1 MQSMTKEN
9 PMKNRICMIR
19 AMAAAL
25 VAAGVVGPVAAGG
38 DYTFS
43 TLAVFNYA
51 NGASPQSPLLLDA
64 AGNLYGTT
72 RQGGPNAVTG
82 YGTVFKI
89 DATTGDLT
97 TLARFNTGA
106 AMYPGGPL
114 AMDSAGNLYGATTG
128 GGKGNGTVFKIDPTT
143 GALTTLVEFSGS
155 IGNAPG
161 ASPRG
166 GVVLDTAGNLY
177 GTTSSSGPGLSE
189 YGTVFKIDAA
199 TGELT
204 TLHAFGLGDQGRQ
217 PYAAV
222 TLDSDGDIYG
232 TTYGG
237 WSASGT
243 VFKIDGDSG
252 AISYP
257 ALFNRANGAT
267 PQGAV
272 TLDALGNIYGTT
284 TWGGEFNGGTVFK
297 IDAVTGLLTTL
308 VSFDRANNG
317 WTPYAGVT
325 LDAAGNIY
333 GTTLGGGL
341 YDFGTV
347 FKIDAATG
355 LLTTLFSFDR
365 KDGLSP
371 MTEVTLDAYGNI
383 YGTTSGGGPGN
394 YGTVFRLS
402 PTSAAVPE
410 PASLAMLG
418 LGCAAIGA
426 VARRRS

>member
-25 VAAGVVGPVAAGG
+25 VAVATVGPVAAGG

-43 TLAVFNYA
+43 TLVAFDSNT
-51 NGASPQSPLLLDA
+51 NGASPRSPLLLGAD
-64 AGNLYGTT
+64 GNLYGTT
-72 RQGGPNAVTG
+72 QSGPIGRAFG
-82 YGTVFKI
+82 SVFKI
-89 DATTGDLT
+89 DPATGSLT
-97 TLARFNTGA
+97 TLAGFGVAQVRSN
-106 AMYPGGPL
+106 PQGPL
-114 AMDSAGNLYGATTG
+114 AMDSAGNIYGTTAG
-128 GGKGNGTVFKIDPTT
+128 GGKGNGTVFKLDPTT
-143 GALTTLVEFSGS
+143 GALTTLVEFSAS
-155 IGNAPG
+155 IGNTPG
-161 ASPRG
+161 AAPYG
-166 GVVLDTAGNLY
+166 GVILDAAGNLY
-177 GTTSSSGPGLSE
+177 GTTYNSGPKHN
-189 YGTVFKIDAA
+189 GTVFKIDADS
-199 TGELT
+199 GELT
-204 TLHAFGLGDQGRQ
+204 TIHAFGGSRAVH
-217 PYAAV
+217 PYGGV
-222 TLDSDGDIYG
+222 TLDAAGNLYG

-237 WSASGT
+237 GGDIGT

-252 AISYP
+252 AVSYP
-257 ALFNRANGAT
+257 ALFNRANGAN
-267 PQGAV
+267 PQAAV
-272 TLDALGNIYGTT
+272 TLDAAGNIYGTT
-284 TWGGEFNGGTVFK
+284 TAGGEFDRGTVFK
-297 IDAVTGLLTTL
+297 IDAATGLLTTL

-317 WTPYAGVT
+317 WMPYAGVT
-325 LDAAGNIY
+325 LDAAGNLY

-341 YDFGTV
+341 YDAGTV
-347 FKIDAATG
+347 FKIDAASG

-365 KDGLSP
+365 KDGHSP

-383 YGTTSGGGPGN
+383 YGTTSAGGPGN

>member
-1 MQSMTKEN
+1 LQHFL
-9 PMKNRICMIR
+9 IH
-19 AMAAAL
+19 
-25 VAAGVVGPVAAGG
+25 
-38 DYTFS
+38 F
-43 TLAVFNYA
+43 
-51 NGASPQSPLLLDA
+51 
-64 AGNLYGTT
+64 
-72 RQGGPNAVTG
+72 
-82 YGTVFKI
+82 
-89 DATTGDLT
+89 
-97 TLARFNTGA
+97 
-106 AMYPGGPL
+106 
-114 AMDSAGNLYGATTG
+114 
-128 GGKGNGTVFKIDPTT
+128 
-143 GALTTLVEFSGS
+143 
-155 IGNAPG
+155 
-161 ASPRG
+161 
-166 GVVLDTAGNLY
+166 
-177 GTTSSSGPGLSE
+177 
-189 YGTVFKIDAA
+189 
-199 TGELT
+199 
-204 TLHAFGLGDQGRQ
+204 HAFGLGDQGRQ